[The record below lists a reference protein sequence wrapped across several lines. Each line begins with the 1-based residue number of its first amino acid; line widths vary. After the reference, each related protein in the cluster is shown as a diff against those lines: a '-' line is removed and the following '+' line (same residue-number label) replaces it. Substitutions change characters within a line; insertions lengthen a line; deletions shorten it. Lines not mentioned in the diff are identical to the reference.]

1 MMSLKTVFT
10 YFRRLAFAVMLMVLP
25 LTSQATPA
33 NMLIY
38 IHPNEYKHPLKLWH
52 FYYDYWFEQGP
63 VVEPLARNML
73 AEAFG
78 EVGMCGAVNEARS
91 LVWIQPRIYYNP
103 HMTIFYAEIRASV
116 YTSRG
121 EPVATYLGEAKKHG
135 FLDVVPQTRIEAV
148 YQEAMQNLVAN
159 MQKDP
164 DLKVL
169 VAEGEINRDAGGA
182 CALVPNLPPPK
193 LFDLDYLIKGVN

>member
-1 MMSLKTVFT
+1 MSLKTVFM
-10 YFRRLAFAVMLMVLP
+10 YFRRLVFAAMLLTLP
-25 LTSQATPA
+25 LAGHAAPA

-38 IHPNEYKHPLKLWH
+38 IHPNEYKHPVKLWH

-63 VVEPLARNML
+63 VVEPLAESML
-73 AEAFG
+73 SEVFG
-78 EVGMCGAVNEARS
+78 EIGMCGAVNEARS

-103 HMTIFYAEIRASV
+103 HMTTFYGEIRASV
-116 YTSRG
+116 YTSHG
-121 EPVATYLGEAKKHG
+121 EPVATYLGEASKHG
-135 FLDVVPQTRIEAV
+135 FLDVVPKIQIEAV
-148 YQEAMQNLVAN
+148 YRAAMQDLLAN

-164 DLKVL
+164 GLKTL

-182 CALVPNLPPPK
+182 CAIVPNLPPPK

>member
-1 MMSLKTVFT
+1 MIHLKTAFM
-10 YFRRLAFAVMLMVLP
+10 YFRRLAFTTVLMALP
-25 LTSQATPA
+25 LTGQAAPA

-38 IHPNEYKHPLKLWH
+38 IHPNEYKHPLKLWQ
-52 FYYDYWFEQGP
+52 YYSDYWFEQGP
-63 VVEPLARNML
+63 VVEPLARSML

-78 EVGMCGAVNEARS
+78 EIGMCGAVNEARS

-103 HMTIFYAEIRASV
+103 HMTIFYGEIRASV

-121 EPVATYLGEAKKHG
+121 EPVATYLGEAKKYG
-135 FLDVVPQTRIEAV
+135 FLDVVPRSQIKAV
-148 YQEAMQNLVAN
+148 YRAAMQNLITN

-164 DLKVL
+164 GLKTL
-169 VAEGEINRDAGGA
+169 VADGEINLDAGGA
-182 CALVPNLPPPK
+182 CAIVPNLPPPK